1 MILSLV
7 SLKQNKLFFLKP
19 KFSQKYAIFEMINY
33 KILDNKKES
42 KQKREQ
48 TKKEAC
54 RKCIG
59 RQGVKMKKC

>member
-33 KILDNKKES
+33 KILDNKKER
-42 KQKREQ
+42 KQKKRPAENVSAG
-48 TKKEAC
+48 KE
-54 RKCIG
+54 
-59 RQGVKMKKC
+59 